1 MKELPK
7 PNRMPDHMDDLSAYW
22 FDEMVCVTA
31 VSFPM
36 ATSTRV
42 CPLFEGEY
50 AVGRLFIKMPEG
62 ANDPH
67 RCVSQF
73 TQTLYEY
80 WKRHRAEQLLI
91 DGE

>member
-7 PNRMPDHMDDLSAYW
+7 PNRMPDHIDNMGAYW

-36 ATSTRV
+36 ATSSRV
-42 CPLFEGEY
+42 CPLFEGVH

-67 RCVSQF
+67 KAVSRL
-73 TQTLYEY
+73 THEVYEL

-91 DGE
+91 DSE